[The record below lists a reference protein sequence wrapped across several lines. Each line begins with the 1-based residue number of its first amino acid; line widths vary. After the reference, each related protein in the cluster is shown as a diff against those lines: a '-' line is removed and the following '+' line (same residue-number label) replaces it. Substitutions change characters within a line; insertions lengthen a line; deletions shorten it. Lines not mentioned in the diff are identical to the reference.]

1 MGQSWRKAAITCG
14 TALHWCAGVVCV
26 LIGLS
31 IMAAIPVV
39 QFLSLG
45 YMLEASGRVA
55 RSGRLRDGLFGLDV
69 ALSLGTLAVC
79 TWVLLLPVR
88 FLAVMA
94 ESSQWIHGDVES
106 FDLWSISTWC
116 LLTALLAQIAWACY
130 RGGRLR
136 DFIWPAPLCLWR
148 ELCSGDM
155 LSRASDRFWLRVSD
169 WRVLSRFRL
178 GLLGFLGGLFWLA
191 PPVTLLVIAEQAS
204 DLSGVALWILG
215 ALFMVWAIRLVPLL
229 QTQFAL
235 TGEWP
240 ALCDVQAAHA
250 MYRRA
255 PLAYVTALSVLLA
268 MAIPL
273 YLLKAE
279 LLPREAVWLP
289 NMVFVASILPAKLLV
304 GWSVYLAQHR
314 DSNAILVWQIV
325 AALLEVPALVG
336 YILVVSATPY
346 ISWYGLASLYEQHAF
361 LLPVPFWH

>member
-1 MGQSWRKAAITCG
+1 MGQLWRRAAKTCG
-14 TALHWCAGVVCV
+14 TALRWCAGVVC
-26 LIGLS
+26 LLLGLS

-79 TWVLLLPVR
+79 TWGLLLPVR
-88 FLAVMA
+88 FLAEMA

-106 FDLWSISTWC
+106 FDPWRISTWC
-116 LLTALLAQIAWACY
+116 LLTAVLSHIAWACY

-136 DFIWPAPLCLWR
+136 DFMWPAPFFLWH
-148 ELCSGDM
+148 ELRSGKII
-155 LSRASDRFWLRVSD
+155 SRASDRFWSRVSD
-169 WRVLSRFRL
+169 WRIQARFRL

-191 PPVTLLVIAEQAS
+191 PAVTLLVIAAQAS
-204 DLSGVALWILG
+204 DVGGVALWILG
-215 ALFMVWAIRLVPLL
+215 ALFMAWAIRLVPLL

-235 TGEWP
+235 TGEWR

-255 PLAYVTALSVLLA
+255 PLAYVTALSVLLTL
-268 MAIPL
+268 AIPL

-289 NMVFVASILPAKLLV
+289 NMVFVASIFPAKLLV
-304 GWSVYLAQHR
+304 GWSAYLALHR
-314 DSNAILVWQIV
+314 DANAIIVWQV
-325 AALLEVPALVG
+325 LAALIAVPALLG
-336 YILVVSATPY
+336 YILIMSATPY